1 MRRRTLFGS
10 IIVGYGEW
18 EINISANP
26 STIENTGGT
35 VAISAT
41 ASRLV
46 YWSDKSVTTEEGIP
60 TISVSAGNL
69 SNNVLTLGANT
80 STSVKTIIIT
90 ATYEG
95 TTQTLDISQ
104 AGKTIKSYSDWTVT
118 VSANPA
124 SGISAAGGTS
134 IITRNASRIA
144 TWTDDS
150 TTTETATPSLSTD
163 LGDISDNTLTIPANQ
178 TTNSRSATITAT
190 HSGKSATCIV
200 SQNADS
206 VAAYGDVN
214 LTVGTI
220 ADVPASGGSR
230 TSTGSNATQVLTWV
244 SGRTTTVYP
253 TITEGTISNVGSKGT
268 TVSDRTSLGTV
279 TITATGQGSK
289 SASKTLTVYQQA
301 NSASY
306 GAVSISSH
314 GSAIDIPAAGGD
326 RTASGGSGTQK
337 VTYTSGS
344 ERAGTVTCGSY
355 SKVSASSLGTTEK
368 ARTHVGTST
377 ATLTGEGGKKAT
389 VSVAVYQAANGATLS
404 SISAWASS
412 CTNVPT
418 SYINQA
424 DWIAAG
430 GGTIYGYCQANYTW
444 TSTSTSTANVTSS
457 TTWTHQGNYGS
468 ISGNA
473 FTAPSR
479 GTTTGDNRYNYIYA
493 SYGGKSSSFNTGQ
506 QYNSATYGNVTVSSH
521 GSASDI
527 PASGGTIKASG
538 GSGKQT
544 ITYTS
549 GSTRAGSV
557 SCGGYSGVSA
567 NSLGTTTKSRT
578 HIGNSTATLT
588 GEGSKTAT
596 VSVAVYQA
604 ANAVT
609 NSAYQAY
616 NGNYW
621 ASCSIG
627 SGITAAGGSAT
638 VSKSAGH
645 TYYYRYLYT
654 SGSVAPSTTT
664 YYSSAQ
670 SDNCTIA
677 IVSNGNNRFSLSG
690 TTLKHS
696 SMTTNLTT
704 DTCTVRCTNSASTSV
719 TKDASVSATN
729 SRTRIRY
736 APLGT
741 PSLSASS
748 TSVTAAKNTVTLTDV
763 FSMWSEYSYT
773 SGSTDYADAIG
784 EGVTYS
790 ITSGSSYASLSNNTL
805 TINANTGSSSRSVT
819 VQAKGQFTGQ
829 TASVTIT
836 QAAGVSK
843 LRIENLTPIKL
854 QVRWANASS
863 LQDIPAGSYTD
874 LTYDSSRT
882 NFNVYVKN
890 TTQTTVAIYAEYAGG
905 AASGIL
911 DGFMLGPSRNTTLI
925 LQKASV
931 QTYGRII
938 IGSGLM

>member
-46 YWSDKSVTTEEGIP
+46 YWSDKSATTEEGIP
-60 TISVSAGNL
+60 TISVSVGNL
-69 SNNVLTLGANT
+69 SNNVLTLDANT
-80 STSVKTIIIT
+80 STSVKTITIT

-190 HSGKSATCIV
+190 HSGKSATCTV

-314 GSAIDIPAAGGD
+314 GSASDIPAAGGD

-344 ERAGTVTCGSY
+344 ERAGTVTCGGY

-389 VSVAVYQAANGATLS
+389 VSVAVYQAANKATLS

-412 CTNVPT
+412 CTNIPT
-418 SYINQA
+418 SYVNQV

-479 GTTTGDNRYNYIYA
+479 GTTTGGDRYNYIYA

-506 QYNSATYGNVTVSSH
+506 QYNSATYGNVTVTSY

-527 PASGGTIKASG
+527 PASGGTVSASRG
-538 GSGKQT
+538 TGSQT
-544 ITYTS
+544 VSFTS

-567 NSLGTTTKSRT
+567 NSLGTTVKSRT

-588 GEGSKTAT
+588 GEGGKTAT

-616 NGNYW
+616 NGDYW

-627 SGITAAGGSAT
+627 SGITASGGSAT

-645 TYYYRYLYT
+645 TYYYRYSYT

-677 IVSNGNNRFSLSG
+677 IVSNGNSRFSLSG
-690 TTLKHS
+690 TTLSHS
-696 SMTTNLTT
+696 NMTTNATT

-719 TKDASVSATN
+719 TKDASVSVTN
-729 SRTRIRY
+729 HRSTY
-736 APLGT
+736 SYTNASK
-741 PSLSASS
+741 SLTAST
-748 TSVTAAKNTVTLTDV
+748 TSVTAAKNTVTLTSS
-763 FSMWSEYSYT
+763 FTAKPNYSYT
-773 SGSTDYADAIG
+773 TGSTNQGSAAA
-784 EGVTYS
+784 EGVTLS
-790 ITSGSSYASLSNNTL
+790 ITSGSSYASLSGTTL

-819 VQAKGQFTGQ
+819 VQAKGNSSGAT
-829 TASVTIT
+829 TTVTIT

-843 LRIENLTPIKL
+843 LRIENLTPVKL
-854 QVRWANASS
+854 QVRWSDASS

-905 AASGIL
+905 PASGIL

-938 IGSGLM
+938 IESGLA